1 MTDQYDCIVLGGG
14 PAGATA
20 ATLVAEPGN
29 KVLVLERS
37 EFPRHHV
44 GESLM
49 PQTYWTFKRLG
60 LLDKLK
66 ASSFVTKE
74 SVQFITD
81 SGKESAPFYFT
92 DRDPNEWSQ
101 TWQVRRD
108 EFDQMM
114 LDNAAEKGAEVQY
127 RAAVREVLFDGER
140 AIGVKATVKGESKTY
155 MGRVIVDATG
165 QSGLLSRQLNLRYA
179 DSCLKNAAIYSHY
192 RVKEMEPGRNAGA
205 TIIMHTKDRNGWFWW
220 IPLRHE
226 DKMVSVGVVAPPSY
240 LCAGRGDDP
249 AMTLEEEIAN
259 CPGLKSRLAGAEQVG
274 KTYITADFS
283 YRSKKIAG
291 DGWVLVGDAFGFLD
305 PVYSS
310 GVMLA
315 LKSGEYA
322 ADSINEALKD
332 GDFSGSRLGAFGP
345 RLVAGMQTIRQLVYA
360 FYNRDFSIGAFVK
373 ENPQFGDHIVRILI
387 GDVFNS
393 EVGAVFDAMRER
405 IALPEAIA
413 LEEVGAT
420 V

>member
-1 MTDQYDCIVLGGG
+1 MTDSYDCIVLGGG

-20 ATLVAEPGN
+20 AALVAQQGH

-60 LLDKLK
+60 VLDKLK
-66 ASSFVTKE
+66 SSSFVTKE
-74 SVQFITD
+74 SVQFVTD
-81 SGKESAPFYFT
+81 TGKESVPFYFT

-108 EFDQMM
+108 EFDKMM
-114 LDNAAEKGAEVQY
+114 LDNAADKGAEVVY
-127 RAAVREVLFDGER
+127 RASVREVIFEGDQ
-140 AIGVKATVKGESKTY
+140 AVGVKATVKGESKTF

-179 DSCLKNAAIYSHY
+179 DSCLKNASIYSHY
-192 RVKEMEPGRNAGA
+192 RVQEMEQGRNAGA

-226 DKMVSVGVVAPPSY
+226 DNMVSVGVVAPPAY

-249 AMTLEEEIAN
+249 ALTLEEEIAN

-283 YRSKKIAG
+283 YRSKKVAG
-291 DGWVLVGDAFGFLD
+291 DGWVLIGDAFGFLD

-322 ADSINEALKD
+322 ADCITAGLKD
-332 GDFSGSRLGAFGP
+332 GDVSGSRLGAFGP

-360 FYNRDFSIGAFVK
+360 FYNRDFSIGSFVK
-373 ENPQFGDHIVRILI
+373 DHPQYGDHIVRILI

-393 EVGAVFDAMRER
+393 EVGEVFDAMRER
-405 IALPEAIA
+405 IALPDDIG
-413 LEEVGAT
+413 LEEGVPA
-420 V
+420 